1 MRNWEDARIDSLQQR
16 ESRNKG
22 DETGEVKTGRTQSIM
37 LKSLDLILEQQK
49 PLRVLKSWICFSRLR
64 LAG

>member
-1 MRNWEDARIDSLQQR
+1 MSNWEDAKDRFPTTKGLTQQ
-16 ESRNKG
+16 

-37 LKSLDLILEQQK
+37 LKSLDFILEQQK